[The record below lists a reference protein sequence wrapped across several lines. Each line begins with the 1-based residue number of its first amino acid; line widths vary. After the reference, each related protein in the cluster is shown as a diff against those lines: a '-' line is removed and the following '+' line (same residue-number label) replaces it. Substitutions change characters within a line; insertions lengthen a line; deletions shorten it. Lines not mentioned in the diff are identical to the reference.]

1 MPTVAASTF
10 AACLPTSLW
19 PCADLLR
26 SASRASRAGPQ
37 DARPRGPAMLSRA
50 RCAAMVAGQARP
62 LVFVPQC
69 SRPSALLAA
78 CGPRCRSR
86 PFGFGDLSSLSTRS
100 GRVATSESSE
110 HKGCLRP
117 ARIPRRSQTASLRLN
132 KAQRQ
137 RRGALHT
144 RATSFCRAPER
155 APLTGQNDRR
165 AAHVSAVGAARRVRW
180 LKQLRT
186 PDERLP
192 QHINDCRSIYDV

>member
-1 MPTVAASTF
+1 MRQRRLLRAARVGSMPTVAASTF

-50 RCAAMVAGQARP
+50 RCAAMVAGKARP

-69 SRPSALLAA
+69 RRPSALLAA

-100 GRVATSESSE
+100 GRVATIESSE

-132 KAQRQ
+132 KAQRHVL
-137 RRGALHT
+137 RVVLASLHT
-144 RATSFCRAPER
+144 AARPAAER
-155 APLTGQNDRR
+155 APLTGQNDR
-165 AAHVSAVGAARRVRW
+165 
-180 LKQLRT
+180 
-186 PDERLP
+186 
-192 QHINDCRSIYDV
+192 